1 MYCFDNG
8 KMSSNTKTYRLF
20 TTQIVIIR
28 HVKQKNSL
36 RLSIYNTTL
45 TRHN

>member
-28 HVKQKNSL
+28 HVKQKKFSPSVNL
-36 RLSIYNTTL
+36 QYHFNTT
-45 TRHN
+45 